1 MTSELETQ
9 KPADVSARGDTRFMK
24 SALPRR
30 YYNLNIRHKDE
41 RWRATSFLDHAQPR
55 APVFY
60 GKRTVDELRGS
71 ALGASGLRSKELNE
85 AQQFL
90 GLLQS
95 AQANGFQPVIVTID
109 VGRVWIYE
117 PTAGPNEYGLIP
129 AFSGDPDG
137 ILVKGYEVRHLVGRS
152 GLPASKVPLI
162 LSSMKVNQAFSRN
175 TFTEIH
181 GGEAGRYRGNVAAV
195 KAMLKETAEGFAVD
209 PLECL
214 SAVEFETLVAKL
226 FEADGCFVPAYR
238 GGVMKEVDLYVYA
251 NGATVNRMVAQPG
264 DQALNVQLKLSARVD
279 PKQLVRWLNSD
290 PHNLLISLDD
300 DVPIA
305 ANGCRER
312 WITRQGIRQWLADR
326 PEVGRWLERSLD
338 WLPAQWRAHRSSPR
352 SSQAAPE
359 CCVP

>member
-1 MTSELETQ
+1 
-9 KPADVSARGDTRFMK
+9 MK
-24 SALPRR
+24 STLPRR
-30 YYNLNIRHKDE
+30 YFNLNIRHKDE
-41 RWRATSFLDHAQPR
+41 RWRASSFLDQAQPR
-55 APVFY
+55 APIFY

-71 ALGASGLRSKELNE
+71 PLGASGLRSKELKE

-90 GLLQS
+90 GLLQ
-95 AQANGFQPVIVTID
+95 AARANGFQPVIVTID
-109 VGRVWIYE
+109 EGRVWIYE
-117 PTAGPNEYGLIP
+117 PMAGPNEYGLIP
-129 AFSGDPDG
+129 AFSGEPDG
-137 ILVKGYEVRHLVGRS
+137 ILVKGYEVRHLVGC
-152 GLPASKVPLI
+152 GGIPASKVPFI

-181 GGEAGRYRGNVAAV
+181 GGESGRYRGNVAAV

-209 PLECL
+209 PMECL

-251 NGATVNRMVAQPG
+251 KGARANGRVALPG
-264 DQALNVQLKLSARVD
+264 DQALNVQLKLSAKAD
-279 PKQLVRWLNSD
+279 LNHLKGWLDSD
-290 PHNLLISLDD
+290 PHNLLISLDN
-300 DVPIA
+300 DVPGA
-305 ANGCRER
+305 GCYRHER

-338 WLPAQWRAHRSSPR
+338 WLPVQWRAHRASPK
-352 SSQAAPE
+352 SLQAAPE